1 MKRST
6 RVALLFVV
14 PSVALLGREVVRAL
28 RGHATAVSHLS
39 RQEWAQGRSDLRRYL
54 RLRPGNAPARML
66 LAEAFARDESL
77 DGVQATQ
84 AAIDQLQQIPDS
96 SPLGARARKQ
106 EGLLRFLVLHQ
117 PVRAER
123 LFRQAI
129 ELDPNHYDAH
139 YMLWKVLALTSRSH
153 LTEAVFWRVFE
164 LARPEDRPLV
174 LREWFLAEFS
184 PGSGAEALDRMMGI
198 LADSER
204 PNVLGQYRRLHAF
217 RAAEPE
223 SPIAGVALARLFLQE
238 GKRDEALE
246 FVDESG
252 SLAGAYHEPYY
263 VATRVAILLDFGE
276 FEQAEACL
284 ERWPEPQSGYEY
296 WKWKAI
302 ILDDVKHDDL
312 AAIAAYD
319 RALEVWPGNDDWAL
333 MHRKAHCFS
342 RLGRNGEADEIRKT
356 SARIEYQMQRD
367 SIARLRLALGHLDDP
382 AEMARL
388 VDFYTKLDR
397 GREAAMWEARRRE
410 LVASSDR
417 VLPIRGAGR

>member
-14 PSVALLGREVVRAL
+14 AGAFWLGWEVVRAL
-28 RGHATAVSHLS
+28 RGHATAISHLS
-39 RQEWAQGRSDLRRYL
+39 RQEWAEGRSDLRRYL

-77 DGVQATQ
+77 DGAQATQ
-84 AAIDQLQQIPDS
+84 SAIDQLQRIPDS
-96 SPLGARARKQ
+96 SPLGAKARSQ
-106 EGLLRFLVLHQ
+106 EGVLRFLVLHQ

-123 LFRQAI
+123 LLRRAI

-139 YMLWKVLALTSRSH
+139 YMLWKVLDLTSRSY

-164 LARPEDRPLV
+164 LARPKDRPLI
-174 LREWFLAEFS
+174 LREWFLSEFS
-184 PGSGAEALDRMMGI
+184 PGSGAESLDRMMGI
-198 LADSER
+198 LKESEG
-204 PNVLGQYRRLHAF
+204 PSVLAQYKRLHAF
-217 RAAEPE
+217 REAEPE
-223 SPIAGVALARLFLQE
+223 SPIARAALARLFLQE

-246 FVDESG
+246 FVEESG
-252 SLAGAYHEPYY
+252 SLAGANNEPYY

-276 FEQAEACL
+276 FEQAEVCI
-284 ERWPEPQSGYEY
+284 ERWPEPRSGYEY

-333 MHRKAHCFS
+333 MHRKAHCYS
-342 RLGRNGEADEIRKT
+342 RLGRNGEADEIRKS
-356 SARIEYQMQRD
+356 SARIESQMQRD
-367 SIARLRLALGHLDDP
+367 SIARLRVALGLLDDP
-382 AEMARL
+382 AEMARI

-397 GREAAMWEARRRE
+397 GHEAEMWEARRRE
-410 LVASSDR
+410 LVASSGR